1 MPKSL
6 AQLQAQIA
14 KLHQKASAVRAKEVE
29 GVVSRIKEA
38 ITAYGLTPA
47 DLFGTR
53 QVKQL
58 KTNGRRKPTS
68 KTARSSSLAGR
79 KVAIKYKDAS
89 GNTWTGRGN
98 KPRWLTAALANGK
111 KLESFA
117 V

>member
-1 MPKSL
+1 MPKTL

-14 KLHQKASAVRAKEVE
+14 KLHQEARAVRAKEVE
-29 GVVSRIKEA
+29 GVVARIKEA
-38 ITAYGLTPA
+38 ITAYGLAPA

-53 QVKQL
+53 LVKQP
-58 KTNGRRKPTS
+58 KTNGRSKLTT
-68 KTARSSSLAGR
+68 KTARSSSRAGG

-98 KPRWLTAALANGK
+98 KPRWLTAALAEGK

>member
-14 KLHQKASAVRAKEVE
+14 KLHAEAKAVRAKEVE

-47 DLFGTR
+47 DLFGSR
-53 QVKQL
+53 QDKEL
-58 KTNGRRKPTS
+58 KTRGRRKVAT
-68 KTARSSSLAGR
+68 KTAQSSALAGR
-79 KVAIKYKDAS
+79 KVAIKYKDGS

-98 KPRWLTAALANGK
+98 KPRWLTAALADGK